1 MSNISM
7 HWPKDIMYVY
17 MHVDIYIY
25 IWNNQGKQKK
35 ISTLLVSRFK
45 ASNAFPP
52 HFLCSHIFCKI
63 GPVYLRRL
71 LIRGQKNAWILKSN
85 YRLGTTHSNEQ
96 PLKLIISNS
105 CPPPQKKHT
114 HNITF
119 NISHPFQPPK
129 PQPSLPV
136 TFAPHFSA
144 PETKIQPRLLR
155 WQHWLR
161 QGSPALKLSC
171 EPAHLPPR
179 NWRHVL
185 QHFAGCHVVIFSFKD
200 DFPRFSEFYK
210 SAHFTNQFLL

>member
-1 MSNISM
+1 MGSVHAS
-7 HWPKDIMYVY
+7 HGSFGSF
-17 MHVDIYIY
+17 HLLH
-25 IWNNQGKQKK
+25 
-35 ISTLLVSRFK
+35 ISTTPTDSGSK
-45 ASNAFPP
+45 
-52 HFLCSHIFCKI
+52 KT
-63 GPVYLRRL
+63 
-71 LIRGQKNAWILKSN
+71 WILKSN
-85 YRLGTTHSNEQ
+85 YLLGLGTTNLAKNHSNY
-96 PLKLIISNS
+96 LKFMSS
-105 CPPPQKKHT
+105 PQKNT

-179 NWRHVL
+179 NWRHFL
-185 QHFAGCHVVIFSFKD
+185 QHFAGCHVVISSFQED

-210 SAHFTNQFLL
+210 SAHFTNQLLL